1 MRGIITASLSA
12 MVTMALAGC
21 IQTEVG
27 DFKRISYNGWE
38 SIDNLRD
45 KNDYAWSMK
54 FYQPDGGAEGQLYV
68 GSGNNV
74 LGLVVS
80 QLEAILL
87 AEDELIPPIYAPE
100 VRRYQPG
107 SETRTWESV
116 LDYKDVMEEGD
127 EIFGFRYL
135 QEYRSLATGKK
146 HLYAA
151 TMGNNAIL
159 WRSESGDPGTWERF
173 WESGENGSIRYV
185 ADHNGIM
192 YIALATDIPFVK
204 DPGEIWA
211 SDGEDVWPVVR
222 DGFGNPENRGFQ
234 FLTSWNGWLYTGTN
248 NPVEGYEIWKFAGPE
263 SNLQQGDL
271 VTDGVPLITG
281 GGPSDINVWAATPA
295 VFKGHLYVGSMIP
308 IGFEVETGKGFKGT
322 DIVRIA
328 PDDSWEVVVGP
339 DSLSGYGSGFDRLW
353 NVYCWQMAEH
363 EGTLYASTFDLSTIV
378 RFGASMIPAT
388 LDSLPEVLLAGL
400 RVVLNGGIQGTDYGF
415 EKPVD
420 DKELGL
426 PLNDVFNFGADI
438 YKSVDGVNW
447 EPLTTDGL
455 GHPRNYGFRTMQ
467 SVGDTFYL
475 GSANA
480 FEGLQIWEAQGT
492 GSFSGNAE

>member
-1 MRGIITASLSA
+1 MRGRGVLAFVAAVSLG
-12 MVTMALAGC
+12 GC
-21 IQTEVG
+21 IQSEVG
-27 DFKRISYNGWE
+27 DFKRISNNGWD
-38 SIDNLRD
+38 SIDNLQD

-54 FYQPDGGAEGQLYV
+54 YYQPDGDAEGQLYV

-80 QLEAILL
+80 QFEAILL
-87 AEDELIPPIYAPE
+87 GEEELVPPIYSPE
-100 VRRYQPG
+100 VRRYTPG
-107 SETRTWESV
+107 AKRTEWDRV
-116 LDYKDVMEEGD
+116 LDYKDVMEPGD

-135 QEYRSLATGKK
+135 QEYRSQATGKK

-159 WRSESGDPGTWERF
+159 WRSESGDSGTWERF
-173 WESGENGSIRYV
+173 WESGENGSIRYI

-204 DPGEIWA
+204 VPGEIWA
-211 SDGEDVWPVVR
+211 SDGENVWPVVQ
-222 DGFGNPENRGFQ
+222 DGFGNTENRGFQ

-248 NPVEGYEIWKFAGPE
+248 NPVEGYEIWKFAGPD

-271 VTDGVPLITG
+271 ISDGVPLITG

-308 IGFEVETGKGFKGT
+308 VGFEPETGKGFKGT

-363 EGTLYASTFDLSTIV
+363 QGTLYASTFDLSTII
-378 RFGASMIPAT
+378 RFGASQIPPT

-400 RVVLNGGIQGTDYGF
+400 RVALNGGIQGTDYGF

-447 EPLTTDGL
+447 EPLTVDGL

-480 FEGLQIWEAQGT
+480 FEGLQVWEAKGA
-492 GSFSGNAE
+492 GPLSGNAE